1 MGRTRERIVEALAAQ
16 PAAVSVEQ
24 LAGLTRL
31 HPSTLRAH
39 LPAMVRSGLVRK
51 EARPLGGV
59 GRPRV
64 HYGAGQ
70 PAGQP
75 GGRDVE
81 GGQPGDDGERVED
94 YRMLAQA
101 LADAMTTA
109 PHAGAVAYRAG
120 RRWAEGNSGGS
131 AGPDTGSDTGSDAGA
146 GAGSDTG
153 AAPVGVA
160 DLHAGVGEVVR
171 LLAEQGLAP
180 RLAANGRDITIR
192 RCPFE
197 ALARSYRDI
206 VCQAHVGMVSGAIE
220 ALETP
225 VCVLSF
231 QPWRTEDPLTCR
243 VRVGPAGPR

>member
-24 LAGLTRL
+24 LAGLTGL

-109 PHAGAVAYRAG
+109 PRAGAVAYRAG
-120 RRWAEGNSGGS
+120 RRWAEGNSGSNG
-131 AGPDTGSDTGSDAGA
+131 GGNGGGNGGSDT
-146 GAGSDTG
+146 GSDTG
-153 AAPVGVA
+153 AAPGGVA